1 MIEHLGSRLR
11 HRYMIVAGLF
21 LAGSILGIS
30 LFVSGSLG
38 SVQSAYA
45 LNHGVGLTKGCDDT
59 TPEIG
64 DTVGCNAQ
72 TVFIDQALDSSV
84 ILGAIDCILAPNQAG
99 SPFASLNVNTLQL
112 ECLNSGNNPT
122 PTAIL
127 PTSIEVVTGTN
138 AICTQSNSQNVLP
151 CLMGDALK
159 TTASNGLTLPGTNL
173 PGSIIF
179 HYTSGFTYTIP
190 GTYRD
195 QAGISWK
202 DLGDGIPGQG
212 ADTINTQQ
220 TPSPTVNSVV
230 TPEDYT
236 PSTLSSVTG
245 SVKIGSASLVN
256 PTDTLS
262 IAGVNGVS
270 GTFAISNAALTG
282 PGGPYAAT
290 ATPNPVGPTS
300 TFPATTT
307 LSLAAGTTISQA
319 GTYCWDV
326 TVTETGGNYVATPKV
341 LTGSASPGTE
351 CFTVTVVTEQ
361 PWITG
366 GGRVE
371 PPKDTLVGVNIN
383 DGGGIKNTNRYILTH
398 GFELHCD
405 WQQVPNNLT
414 FNFPHPKTG
423 VSMTWKLERL
433 DEALCVDT
441 WDVSPIPPPQGP
453 DEDTYYGE
461 GKGRLFEAGKG
472 PDKANPN
479 QEGCGASAYW
489 TFTDGNGPLNFDGT
503 PSNGRGEPGKND
515 RIVDLHIED
524 KTGKVI
530 VHWEGTL
537 TGYDQNVYGDAGYF
551 LRTGNHQMHIHQ
563 HDHTHPENLTPCNA
577 GNLGAVYDEHP
588 DRKSTRLN
596 SSH

>member
-159 TTASNGLTLPGTNL
+159 TTASNGLTLPGANL

-230 TPEDYT
+230 PPKDYT

-245 SVKIGSASLVN
+245 SVVIGSPSLVNPTDTLSIAGVNGVSGTFAISNAALTGPGGPYAATATPNPVGPTSTFPATTTLSLAPNTTISQVGTYCWDVTVTETGGNYVSTPKVLTGSASPGTECFTVTPENYTPSTQSSVTGSVVIGSPSLVN

-351 CFTVTVVTEQ
+351 CFTVEVQQGSRTPGYWKTHLDETQYVMTLPDWDPINCAQANNDPAPFNANTIERVMGGFYAGKPTE
-361 PWITG
+361 T
-366 GGRVE
+366 
-371 PPKDTLVGVNIN
+371 
-383 DGGGIKNTNRYILTH
+383 DGSKRAPIDHARM
-398 GFELHCD
+398 
-405 WQQVPNNLT
+405 QLT
-414 FNFPHPKTG
+414 FQLQAAKLNYAVFGSTPDSFG
-423 VSMTWKLERL
+423 VSL
-433 DEALCVDT
+433 A
-441 WDVSPIPPPQGP
+441 
-453 DEDTYYGE
+453 
-461 GKGRLFEAGKG
+461 
-472 PDKANPN
+472 
-479 QEGCGASAYW
+479 
-489 TFTDGNGPLNFDGT
+489 
-503 PSNGRGEPGKND
+503 
-515 RIVDLHIED
+515 
-524 KTGKVI
+524 
-530 VHWEGTL
+530 
-537 TGYDQNVYGDAGYF
+537 DA
-551 LRTGNHQMHIHQ
+551 
-563 HDHTHPENLTPCNA
+563 
-577 GNLGAVYDEHP
+577 
-588 DRKSTRLN
+588 
-596 SSH
+596 